1 MEIIIDAERTLGYSV
16 YTIKNVGIIAED
28 KFTKLGRWWHRDK
41 EIDLV
46 ALNEE
51 TKEIAFFEVKW
62 SDLQLGEASRI
73 LAGLEEKSESVDWNN
88 ENRKEHFGVIGKR
101 VEGKANLRGEGY
113 LCYDLE
119 DMQKKQN
126 FH

>member
-1 MEIIIDAERTLGYSV
+1 MV
-16 YTIKNVGIIAED
+16 
-28 KFTKLGRWWHRDK
+28 
-41 EIDLV
+41 
-46 ALNEE
+46 
-51 TKEIAFFEVKW
+51 FFEVKW
-62 SDLQLGEASRI
+62 SDLRMGEASRI

-88 ENRKEHFGVIGKR
+88 EIRKEHFRLIGKR
-101 VEGKANLRGEGY
+101 EEGNANLPGEGY